1 MAPPSLATSQTVDF
15 RPEPAAENLLEL
27 FLQQLSWLTGGAQEA
42 KRVFAQ
48 WLLASPPPPS
58 GPAAMLSQARQLAGR
73 HLVQLE
79 QLLSDL
85 ALPVGPGMES
95 RAIRAMLEEGD
106 SCLQSS
112 SPEPVRYAALL
123 AVVQRISTCFG
134 TACASAGETAI
145 VLGRVD
151 LAAVLAS
158 WAAAWRDLER
168 SLARKGFSFA
178 AAAYI
183 GDRPEER

>member
-1 MAPPSLATSQTVDF
+1 MTTFLSASPSAPSTTS
-15 RPEPAAENLLEL
+15 PAAENLLEL

-42 KRVFAQ
+42 KRVFAL
-48 WLLASPPPPS
+48 WLLASPPPRL

-79 QLLSDL
+79 QLLTGIP
-85 ALPVGPGMES
+85 LPTTPGLES
-95 RAIRAMLEEGD
+95 RAIRAMLDEGD
-106 SCLQSS
+106 AYLRSG
-112 SPEPVRYAALL
+112 SPEPVRYAGLL
-123 AVVQRISTCFG
+123 AVVQRISTCFA
-134 TACASAGETAI
+134 TACASAGETAM

-168 SLARKGFSFA
+168 SLSRDGFSFA

>member
-1 MAPPSLATSQTVDF
+1 MAHLSASLPATCSA
-15 RPEPAAENLLEL
+15 PPAAENLLEL

-42 KRVFAQ
+42 KRVFTL
-48 WLLASPPPPS
+48 WLLTSPPLPR
-58 GPAAMLSQARQLAGR
+58 GPAAMLSQARRLTGR

-79 QLLSDL
+79 QLLNGL
-85 ALPVGPGMES
+85 NLPVPPGGES
-95 RAIRAMLEEGD
+95 RAIHAMLEEAEA
-106 SCLQSS
+106 CLRSS

-134 TACASAGETAI
+134 TACASAGETAM

-158 WAAAWRDLER
+158 WAAAWRDLEQ
-168 SLARKGFSFA
+168 SLTREGFSFA

-183 GDRPEER
+183 GDRPEEH